1 MSDRPHPAGTGRL
14 LVQMSGAPGSGKTTM
29 AAAIVAH
36 CGAVAVDH
44 DVIKSAILA
53 AGCPFEQAGH
63 ASYNVMLSLAEE
75 LVNQG
80 HQVVLDSPCYYNE
93 LLAAGQRLASRH
105 GLRYRYVEC
114 VTEDVKEL
122 DRRLRGRTALRS
134 QRPSVATP
142 PVDLPADTGVTGTV
156 LFEEWIA
163 NMKRPAD
170 GYLRLDTTRPVEEC
184 IRRLHAFLDV
194 EDPGG

>member
-1 MSDRPHPAGTGRL
+1 VGTSRL
-14 LVQMSGAPGSGKTTM
+14 LVQMSGAPGSGKTTI

-36 CGAVAVDH
+36 YGAVAVDH
-44 DVIKSAILA
+44 DVIKTAILT
-53 AGCPFEQAGH
+53 AGCPFEQAGRT
-63 ASYNVMLSLAEE
+63 SYDVMLALAEE
-75 LVNQG
+75 LVGQG
-80 HQVVLDSPCYYNE
+80 HQVVLDSPCYYHE
-93 LLAAGQRLASRH
+93 LLAAGQCLASRH

-114 VTEDVKEL
+114 VTEDITEL

-142 PVDLPADTGVTGTV
+142 PVDLPADVGATGTV

-163 NMKRPAD
+163 NMKRPARD
-170 GYLRLDTTRPVEEC
+170 YLRLDTTWPVEEC
-184 IRRLHAFLDV
+184 VRRVHAFLDA